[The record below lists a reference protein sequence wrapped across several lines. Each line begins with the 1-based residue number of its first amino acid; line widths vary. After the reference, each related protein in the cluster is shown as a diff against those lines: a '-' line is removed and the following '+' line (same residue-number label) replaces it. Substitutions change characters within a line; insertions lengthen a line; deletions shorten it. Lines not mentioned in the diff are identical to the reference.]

1 MHLSA
6 FAFKY
11 NTMSEKAF
19 KHKLYVKTNEEVTFT
34 PETLEKVK
42 SIIAHYPEGKQKSAL
57 IPILHIAQEELGGS
71 LNANIMDYVAGLL
84 DITPIEVYEVA
95 TFYSQFYIDPVGKY
109 VIEVC
114 QTGPCAIC
122 GGEKIIE
129 YLEQKLKIKVG
140 ETTPDNLFTLKAVE
154 CLGACG
160 SAPVMQ
166 VNTEFYEFLDVH
178 KIDEIINDLCSKSKL
193 KKSEKLTWK
202 ERLS

>member
-1 MHLSA
+1 
-6 FAFKY
+6 
-11 NTMSEKAF
+11 MSEKHF
-19 KHKLYVKTNEEVTFT
+19 KHKLQVKKNDTISFT
-34 PETLEKVK
+34 KSTLEKIQT
-42 SIIAHYPEGKQKSAL
+42 IISHYPEGKQKSAL

-71 LNANIMDYVAGLL
+71 LNVDIMDYVAGLL
-84 DITPIEVYEVA
+84 DITSIEVYEVA

-122 GGEKIIE
+122 GGEDMIA
-129 YLEQKLKIKVG
+129 YLEEKLKIKVG
-140 ETTPDNLFTLKAVE
+140 ETTEDNLFSLKAVE

-166 VNTEFYEFLDVH
+166 VNTEFYEFLNLQ
-178 KIDEIINDLCSKSKL
+178 KIDEIIAKLRTESEL
-193 KKSEKLTWK
+193 KKPEELTWK

>member
-1 MHLSA
+1 
-6 FAFKY
+6 
-11 NTMSEKAF
+11 MSDKHF
-19 KHKLYVKTNEEVTFT
+19 KHKLQVKKNATISFT
-34 PETLEKVK
+34 PSTLEKIQ
-42 SIIAHYPEGKQKSAL
+42 IIISRYPEGKQKSAL

-71 LNANIMDYVAGLL
+71 LNVDIMDYVADILN
-84 DITPIEVYEVA
+84 ITPIEVYEVA

-122 GGEKIIE
+122 GGEDMIA
-129 YLEQKLKIKVG
+129 YLEEKLNIKVG
-140 ETTPDNLFTLKAVE
+140 ETTEDKLFSLKAVE

-166 VNTEFYEFLDVH
+166 VNTEFHEFLNLQ
-178 KIDEIINDLCSKSKL
+178 KIDEIIAKLRSESEL
-193 KKSEKLTWK
+193 KKPEELTWK

>member
-1 MHLSA
+1 
-6 FAFKY
+6 
-11 NTMSEKAF
+11 MSEKLF
-19 KHKLYVKTNEEVTFT
+19 KYKLYVKNKSDVSFT
-34 PETLEKVK
+34 HETLAKIK
-42 SIIAHYPEGKQKSAL
+42 AIITHYPDGQHKSAL

-71 LNANIMDYVAGLL
+71 LNVDIMDYVAGLL
-84 DITPIEVYEVA
+84 NITPIEVYEVA

-122 GGEKIIE
+122 GGEDIMN
-129 YLEQKLKIKVG
+129 YLEEKLQIKVG
-140 ETTPDNLFTLKAVE
+140 ETTEDKLFSLKAVE

-166 VNTEFYEFLDVH
+166 VNTEFHEFLDMQ
-178 KIDEIINDLCSKSKL
+178 KIDEIIAKL
-193 KKSEKLTWK
+193 RSESEFKKPEELTWK

>member
-1 MHLSA
+1 MNEKL
-6 FAFKY
+6 FKY
-11 NTMSEKAF
+11 
-19 KHKLYVKTNEEVTFT
+19 KLYVKNNNDVSFT
-34 PETLEKVK
+34 PETLAKIQT
-42 SIIAHYPEGKQKSAL
+42 IISHYPDGQHKSAL

-71 LNANIMDYVAGLL
+71 LNVDIMDYVAGLL
-84 DITPIEVYEVA
+84 NITPIEVYEVA

-122 GGEKIIE
+122 GGEDIMN
-129 YLEQKLKIKVG
+129 YLEEKLKIKVG
-140 ETTPDNLFTLKAVE
+140 ETTGDKLFSLKAVE

-166 VNTEFYEFLDVH
+166 VNTEFHEFLDMQ
-178 KIDEIINDLCSKSKL
+178 KIDEIIAKL
-193 KKSEKLTWK
+193 RNESELTKPEELTWK